1 MMLKRWCLR
10 AARETTIANHQSTIL
25 RNRSAVVICATGLL
39 LFCCVGCASF
49 SEKHSRTLLLN
60 RNTGEIK
67 ECTVDRWR
75 TAHSY
80 QAYQECIG
88 SYEKQGY
95 AIWNQY

>member
-1 MMLKRWCLR
+1 MPASGEMAVSSRVVFGIRRPFFVGMC
-10 AARETTIANHQSTIL
+10 IASW
-25 RNRSAVVICATGLL
+25 VLL
-39 LFCCVGCASF
+39 LCVSCASF

-75 TAHSY
+75 TEQSY
-80 QAYQECIG
+80 KAYQECIG

-95 AIWNQY
+95 SIWNQY